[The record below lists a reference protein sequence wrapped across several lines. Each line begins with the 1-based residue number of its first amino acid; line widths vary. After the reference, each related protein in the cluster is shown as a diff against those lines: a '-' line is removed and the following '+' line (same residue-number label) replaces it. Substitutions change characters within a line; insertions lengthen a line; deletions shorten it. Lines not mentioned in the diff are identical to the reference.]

1 MKVLNST
8 EPGVARRAIPR
19 GIARSG
25 PAVLS
30 YGFRPFFLLAGLV
43 GLGAMI
49 GWIGALALG
58 WEVGGSYGAL
68 NWHAHEM
75 LFGYTS
81 AALAGFMLTAIPNWT
96 SRLPVSGPPLL
107 ALACL
112 WVAGRAAMAAPD
124 LVGVV
129 PAAIA
134 DGIFLP
140 VMAAVAA
147 REIFAGRNWKNLKI
161 VIGLVGLSLANA
173 AFHVFAISWGQALA
187 PSRFAVGTYIV
198 LIAVVGGRIVPS
210 FTRNWL
216 AKNGS
221 RHLPA
226 PFGPFDVASII
237 LLGLACFAWVVHDEN
252 AISAALAFV
261 AAILQAVRLGRWQ
274 GWRSVEEPLLLVL
287 HVAYLF
293 VPFGMLCVGL
303 SELGVLSA
311 ASALHVLTVGAI
323 GLMTFAVMTRA
334 SLGHTGRPLTAS
346 PTISIAYL
354 ALTIAA
360 TVRPFAE
367 ALPEAYHLLLE
378 IAGGAWILAFGLFLL
393 EYAPILLRPS
403 RR

>member
-1 MKVLNST
+1 M
-8 EPGVARRAIPR
+8 
-19 GIARSG
+19 
-25 PAVLS
+25 LS
-30 YGFRPFFLLAGLV
+30 YGFRPFFLLAGLM
-43 GLGAMI
+43 GLGAMM

-96 SRLPVSGPPLL
+96 GRLPVSGLPLL
-107 ALACL
+107 ALVCL

-140 VMAAVAA
+140 AMATVAA

-161 VIGLVGLSLANA
+161 VIGLVGLTLANG

-187 PSRFAVGTYIV
+187 PSRFAVGTYV
-198 LIAVVGGRIVPS
+198 MLIAVVGGRIVPS

-216 AKNGS
+216 AKSGS
-221 RHLPA
+221 PRLPA
-226 PFGPFDVASII
+226 PFGRFDVASIV

-252 AISAALAFV
+252 AISAVLAFA
-261 AAILQAVRLGRWQ
+261 AAILQAIRLGRWQ
-274 GWRSVEEPLLLVL
+274 GWRTVEEPLLLVL
-287 HVAYLF
+287 HVGYLF
-293 VPFGMLCVGL
+293 VPLGMLCVGL
-303 SELGVLSA
+303 SELGLLSA
-311 ASALHVLTVGAI
+311 PSALHVLTVGAI

-334 SLGHTGRPLTAS
+334 SLGHTGRPPTAS
-346 PTISIAYL
+346 PTMSIAYL

-378 IAGGAWILAFGLFLL
+378 IAGGAWMLAFALFLI
-393 EYAPILLRPS
+393 EYAPILLTPT